1 MRFVVGVAVV
11 SLIAAPVSL
20 KAQNQ
25 QEQMIVDA
33 IGSSAAVEVATQYM
47 SVSESAARSVSS
59 DVAIPGPGMLDVDP
73 VSTRGEWAVNYETSN
88 LEMCRA
94 ITATAFAAVVEN
106 HASGE
111 WTISTSCL
119 NSMVEVNFNLDQEVA
134 TGEQWQGPDG
144 YVWQNSWQF

>member
-1 MRFVVGVAVV
+1 MRTLATLVVLLLLVGPATVH
-11 SLIAAPVSL
+11 
-20 KAQNQ
+20 AQSEK
-25 QEQMIVDA
+25 EQMIVDEL
-33 IGSSAAVEVATQYM
+33 GSSAAVEVATQYM

-73 VSTRGEWAVNYETSN
+73 VSTRGEWAVNYETSD

-94 ITATAFAAVVEN
+94 VTATAFAAVVEN

-144 YVWQNSWQF
+144 YVWQNSWEL